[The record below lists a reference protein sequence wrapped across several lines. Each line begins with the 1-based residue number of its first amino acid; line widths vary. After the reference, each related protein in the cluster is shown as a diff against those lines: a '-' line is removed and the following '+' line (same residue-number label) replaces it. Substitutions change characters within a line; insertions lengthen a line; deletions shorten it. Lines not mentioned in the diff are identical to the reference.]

1 MDWRIDNLF
10 PLRNSFRHKDILA
23 PDGVPPW
30 EALAKIAGAIRDF
43 LDGTGKDAV
52 RGETLK
58 EVSQQEAQDHEGNAT
73 ERVLVV
79 ERAVRLKAPVIF
91 HDLGI
96 YIGEGTLLE
105 PTAIIK
111 ASAIIGNHCEI
122 RQGAYCR
129 GNVIAGDHCTVG
141 HATEIKN
148 SIMMDHSEAGHFAY
162 IGDSIIGSHVNLGAG
177 TKLANLQFRS
187 KKEKAEGKK
196 SGRIRL
202 KAGDEIL
209 DTGLRKLGAVIGDYC
224 ELGCNCVTSPG
235 VILGQGSWVHPNAT
249 VAKGVYPPGA
259 RIAR

>member
-1 MDWRIDNLF
+1 MDWLIDNLF
-10 PLRNSFRHKDILA
+10 PLRGSFLHKGILA
-23 PDGVPPW
+23 QDGVPPW
-30 EALAKIAGAIRDF
+30 EALAKIAGTIRAF
-43 LDGTGKDAV
+43 LDGTGKDAA

-58 EVSQQEAQDHEGNAT
+58 GVSRQEAQAPEGNAT
-73 ERVLVV
+73 ERMLVV

-91 HDLGI
+91 PELGI

-111 ASAIIGNHCEI
+111 ASAIIGNRCEI

-129 GNVIAGDHCTVG
+129 GNVIVGDHCTVG
-141 HATEIKN
+141 HSTEIKN

-162 IGDSIIGSHVNLGAG
+162 IGDSIIGGHVNLGAG

-202 KAGDEIL
+202 KAGEEIL
-209 DTGLRKLGAVIGDYC
+209 DTGLRKLGAVIGDYS

>member
-1 MDWRIDNLF
+1 MDWLVDNLF
-10 PLRNSFRHKDILA
+10 PLRNSFRHKDMLS

-30 EALAKIAGAIRDF
+30 EALAGIAGAIRGF
-43 LDGTGKDAV
+43 LDRAGKDAAI
-52 RGETLK
+52 GETLSG
-58 EVSQQEAQDHEGNAT
+58 VSMQETRNHEGNAP
-73 ERVLVV
+73 ERMLVV
-79 ERAVRLKAPVIF
+79 ERAVRLKTPVIF
-91 HDLGI
+91 PELGI
-96 YIGEGTLLE
+96 YIGEETLLE

-111 ASAIIGNHCEI
+111 ASAIIGNRCEI

-129 GNVIAGDHCTVG
+129 GNVIVGDHCTVG
-141 HATEIKN
+141 HVTEIKN

-162 IGDSIIGSHVNLGAG
+162 IGDSVIGSHVNLGAG

-187 KKEKAEGKK
+187 KKEKTEGKK

-202 KAGDEIL
+202 KAGEEII
-209 DTGLRKLGAVIGDYC
+209 DTGLRKLGAVIGDYS

-235 VILGQGSWVHPNAT
+235 VILGQGCWVHPNAT

>member
-1 MDWRIDNLF
+1 MDWRIDNFF
-10 PLRNSFRHKDILA
+10 PLRNSFRHKDVLS
-23 PDGVPPW
+23 PDGIPPW

-43 LDGTGKDAV
+43 LDGTVKDAA
-52 RGETLK
+52 RGEALRG
-58 EVSQQEAQDHEGNAT
+58 VSQQEAQDPEGNVL
-73 ERVLVV
+73 ERMLVV
-79 ERAVRLKAPVIF
+79 ERAVRLKTPVIF
-91 HDLGI
+91 PELGI

-111 ASAIIGNHCEI
+111 AYAIIGNRCEI

-129 GNVIAGDHCTVG
+129 GSVIVGDHCTVG
-141 HATEIKN
+141 HVTEIKN
-148 SIMMDHSEAGHFAY
+148 SVMMNHSEAGHFAY

-202 KAGDEIL
+202 KAGEEIL
-209 DTGLRKLGAVIGDYC
+209 DTGLRKFGAVIGDYS

-249 VAKGVYPPGA
+249 VTKGVYPPGS
-259 RIAR
+259 RIGR